1 MYQNKRPHLDCLN
14 EMYDTF
20 FGEDLSQ
27 RGTSF
32 ILLADD
38 LLPLALR

>member
-27 RGTSF
+27 RGTFF
-32 ILLADD
+32 ILFADD
-38 LLPLALR
+38 FFALALR